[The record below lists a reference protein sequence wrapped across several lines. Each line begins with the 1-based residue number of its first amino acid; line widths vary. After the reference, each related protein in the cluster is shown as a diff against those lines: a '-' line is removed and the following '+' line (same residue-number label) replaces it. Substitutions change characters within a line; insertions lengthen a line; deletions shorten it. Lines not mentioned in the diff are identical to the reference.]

1 MSARKGKKFLENL
14 ARLLIR
20 LLDKLVECWC
30 GFFGCRKRA
39 KVIKVSYYRIHII
52 AVWKLAKF

>member
-1 MSARKGKKFLENL
+1 MSEKSGKKFLENF

-20 LLDKLVECWC
+20 FLDKLVECWC
-30 GFFGCRKRA
+30 GVFRCRKRA

-52 AVWKLAKF
+52 AVQTLN